1 MSDPAPA
8 PTTGVHTGLQ
18 RTDVAELVP
27 LWRRIEDLG
36 VGFVSI
42 WDHLDTP
49 DGTGSHENLEA
60 ITSHTALAL
69 STERVQVGSL
79 VYAVGLR
86 HPAVL
91 ARAIANIDHL
101 SGGRAALGLGAGWLA
116 AEFDRHGL
124 PYGTPGQRVR
134 QLDEALTIVRGLL
147 DGDEVSFE
155 GEHYR
160 VDAVRIYPEPLQRHL
175 PITVGGSQP
184 KMLRVVARHADAWNV
199 PFYGADAWAAKRTE
213 LLAACDEVGRDPAT
227 LRCTANVGL
236 ATSEENLAE
245 QFGPTREFVR
255 PGVLMG
261 SDEQMREQLAAYRAA
276 GAVQINLAIRAPFDV
291 AVIER
296 FAEIALA

>member
-1 MSDPAPA
+1 MVDTA
-8 PTTGVHTGLQ
+8 PTTGVHVGVQ
-18 RTDVAELVP
+18 RTTVAELQP
-27 LWRRIEDLG
+27 LWRRIEELG
-36 VGFVSI
+36 FGFISV

-60 ITSHTALAL
+60 ITTHTALAM

-91 ARAIANIDHL
+91 ARAIANIDRI

-116 AEFDRHGL
+116 GEFLRHGL
-124 PYGTPGQRVR
+124 PYGTPGERVR
-134 QLDEALTIVRGLL
+134 QLDEALGLVRRLL
-147 DGDEVSFE
+147 DGEEVTFA
-155 GEHYR
+155 GEHYA
-160 VDAVRIYPEPLQRHL
+160 VDAIRCYPTPVQSHL

-184 KMLRVVARHADAWNV
+184 KMLRVIARHADAWNV
-199 PFYGADAWAAKRTE
+199 PFLSPDAWAAKRTE

-236 ATSEENLAE
+236 AVDEANLAE
-245 QFGPTREFVR
+245 QFGVTAEFVR

-261 SDEQMREQLAAYRAA
+261 SDAQMRDHLAAYREA
-276 GAVQINLAIRAPFDV
+276 GAVQVNLAIRAPFDV

-296 FAEIALA
+296 FAAIALP